1 MRVNMNKD
9 LLEHSFSHTLKGVL
23 SDYGITNYKLAK
35 RSGLD
40 PGHVSRLV
48 SGKRNRPR
56 SETVQKLAVTL
67 ARLGVSDADIS
78 RIQIS
83 AGFKPFD
90 GVADT
95 PLVETPRRPDRRRRE
110 TKKNVDPSKI
120 ILNMGPG
127 ISIQDVSK
135 KTKRREFIHA
145 RIDMDDGD
153 RPYTAIL

>member
-1 MRVNMNKD
+1 MNKD

-23 SDYGITNYKLAK
+23 SDCGITHYKLVK
-35 RSGLD
+35 ISGLD

-48 SGKRNRPR
+48 NGLRNRPR
-56 SETVQKLAVTL
+56 SKTVQKLTVAL

-78 RIQIS
+78 RVQIS

-90 GVADT
+90 GVTDT
-95 PLVETPRRPDRRRRE
+95 PVVEVPRRPERRRRE

-120 ILNMGPG
+120 ILNMGSNIPLK
-127 ISIQDVSK
+127 ISDEK
-135 KTKRREFIHA
+135 AKRREFIHA
-145 RIDMDDGD
+145 KIDMDDGD

>member
-1 MRVNMNKD
+1 MNKD

-23 SDYGITNYKLAK
+23 SDYGITNYKLVK
-35 RSGLD
+35 ISGLD

-48 SGKRNRPR
+48 NGLRNRPR
-56 SETVQKLAVTL
+56 SKTVQKLTVAL

-120 ILNMGPG
+120 VLNMGSNIPLK
-127 ISIQDVSK
+127 ISDEK
-135 KTKRREFIHA
+135 AKRREFIHA
-145 RIDMDDGD
+145 KIDMDDGD
-153 RPYTAIL
+153 RPYTVIL